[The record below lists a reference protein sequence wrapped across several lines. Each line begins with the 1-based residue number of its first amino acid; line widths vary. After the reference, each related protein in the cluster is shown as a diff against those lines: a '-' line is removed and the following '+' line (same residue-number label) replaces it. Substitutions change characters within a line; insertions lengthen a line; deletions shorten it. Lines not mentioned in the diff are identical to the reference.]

1 MKTATLNDYKKRI
14 GCVLEHIEQ
23 NLDAPMRLEKLAAV
37 ACFSPY
43 HFHRIFRG
51 MVGESVKEYV
61 RRLRLERAAAQL
73 SRGAVPVIDV
83 ALEAGYDSH
92 AAFTRSFKAAFGI
105 APSACRG
112 LWQIESSSGVHYGG
126 AAGRSFRSRRQGG
139 KMKVEIKQMEPMRVA
154 CLRHVGPYDE
164 VGETWDRLLTQMG
177 KEGYLGGNPAM
188 LGICHDDPET
198 TPAEKIRYDACLT
211 VDEGFMGLGPIGVQT
226 VAGGSYAV
234 MTHKGPYNRLGES
247 YSRLMGQWLPR
258 SGREL
263 RDAPAFEIYLNDPQT
278 TQPGD
283 LLTDICAPLQE
294 LRRGEEEK

>member
-1 MKTATLNDYKKRI
+1 MKTATLNDYKMRI
-14 GCVLEHIEQ
+14 GRVLEHIELH
-23 NLDAPMRLEKLAAV
+23 LDAPMPLEKLAAV

-61 RRLRLERAAAQL
+61 RRLRLERAAEQL
-73 SRGAVPVIDV
+73 SRGAAPVIDV
-83 ALEAGYDSH
+83 ALGAGYDSH

-112 LWQIESSSGVHYGG
+112 LWQIESPSGVHYGIL
-126 AAGRSFRSRRQGG
+126 ARQNFKTRRRGG
-139 KMKVEIKQMEPMRVA
+139 NMRVEIKQIEPMRVA
-154 CLRHVGPYDE
+154 YLRHVGPYDE
-164 VGETWDRLLTQMG
+164 VGEAWDRLLTLMG

-198 TPAEKIRYDACLT
+198 TPAEKIRYDACLA
-211 VDEGFMGLGPIGVQT
+211 VDEGFTGLGPIGVQT

-247 YSRLMGQWLPR
+247 YTRLMGQWLPR

-263 RDAPAFEIYLNDPQT
+263 RDTPAFEIYLNDPQT
-278 TQPGD
+278 TPAEE
-283 LLTDICAPLQE
+283 LLIDIYAPLKE
-294 LRRGEEEK
+294 LRQSEETQ